1 VRVGYRLA
9 TLMLAR
15 ELVKR
20 PGSGS
25 PVTMVGR
32 FAWWHGGIVRATV
45 LA

>member
-32 FAWWHGGIVRATV
+32 FAWCIVRATV